1 MVNLFQ
7 LTGDLLHL
15 LSFVIIIYK
24 IHRDKKC
31 NGVSA
36 KTQEIYLI
44 VFCTRYMDLFFT
56 YISAYNT
63 IMKILFIAITLYILY
78 LMHLKT
84 PYKNTYNRKTED
96 NFPHWYLIPFALVMT
111 LIIHRKMTWWD
122 MQWSFSLWLES
133 VAVFPQI
140 TILAKNNGVESFTAH
155 YLAALGSYRFFYILL
170 WIYRYL
176 TIKYLS
182 WTSMLSGTLQVLLYA
197 DFLYLYLKNMKNKL
211 LSDLPTTSSAAEKTE
226 KSIF

>member
-15 LSFVIIIYK
+15 LSFVIIVYK

-44 VFCTRYMDLFFT
+44 VFCARYMDLFFT

-78 LMHLKT
+78 LMHLKV
-84 PYKNTYNRKTED
+84 PY
-96 NFPHWYLIPFALVMT
+96 
-111 LIIHRKMTWWD
+111 
-122 MQWSFSLWLES
+122 
-133 VAVFPQI
+133 
-140 TILAKNNGVESFTAH
+140 
-155 YLAALGSYRFFYILL
+155 
-170 WIYRYL
+170 
-176 TIKYLS
+176 
-182 WTSMLSGTLQVLLYA
+182 
-197 DFLYLYLKNMKNKL
+197 
-211 LSDLPTTSSAAEKTE
+211 
-226 KSIF
+226 